1 MRQKHLIFEYLS
13 PPYLANS
20 VSVYRVYRVYSGLL
34 LSAAVCHSTVWKLK
48 GRGNGINKGTFLE
61 HVQKPVC

>member
-1 MRQKHLIFEYLS
+1 MRQKHLLFEYLS

-20 VSVYRVYRVYSGLL
+20 VSVYRAYRVYIGLL
-34 LSAAVCHSTVWKLK
+34 LSAAACHSPVWRPK
-48 GRGNGINKGTFLE
+48 GRGNGIIKGAFLE